1 MSSFSGISRVLKI
14 LLVYLQYPQNIYH
27 LNKASIGK
35 KSGKPVILME
45 LFLSQGKPGKHSEFS
60 SVCLS
65 FIKSVHFQF
74 LLFVILR
81 VIT

>member
-14 LLVYLQYPQNIYH
+14 LLVYLRYPQNINH
-27 LNKASIGK
+27 LNKGSIGK
-35 KSGKPVILME
+35 KSGNHVILME
-45 LFLSQGKPGKHSEFS
+45 LFLSQGKPGKYREFS
-60 SVCLS
+60 NVCLS